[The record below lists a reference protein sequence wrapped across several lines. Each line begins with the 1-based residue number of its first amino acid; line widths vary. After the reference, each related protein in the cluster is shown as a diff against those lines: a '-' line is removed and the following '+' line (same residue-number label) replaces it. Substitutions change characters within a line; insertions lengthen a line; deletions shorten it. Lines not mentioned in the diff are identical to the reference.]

1 LAPVCRG
8 RASAVKRR
16 KDQETEHRS
25 QMKNV
30 WQFLIKENFFET
42 YFHQT
47 KMNVWI
53 NLEGVRKLWG

>member
-1 LAPVCRG
+1 MTTYNAARIKENVKNSLVLLAPESLAPVCRG

-30 WQFLIKENFFET
+30 
-42 YFHQT
+42 
-47 KMNVWI
+47 
-53 NLEGVRKLWG
+53 